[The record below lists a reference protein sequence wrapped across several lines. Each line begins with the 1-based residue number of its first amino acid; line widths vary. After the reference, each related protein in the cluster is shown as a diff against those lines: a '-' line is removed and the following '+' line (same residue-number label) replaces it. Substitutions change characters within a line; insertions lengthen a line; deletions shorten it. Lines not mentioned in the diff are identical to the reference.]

1 MASATQNLTNAPSVM
16 LKMKGVGSHFGFDS
30 EFIQSIHRALERVAT
45 IPGPQV
51 LMDFQKVRDVLNE
64 KSTQRYGMLIDSMM

>member
-16 LKMKGVGSHFGFDS
+16 LKMKGVGSHFGSDS
-30 EFIQSIHRALERVAT
+30 EFIQSIHRSLGRVAT

-51 LMDFQKVRDVLNE
+51 LMDFQRVSDVLNE
-64 KSTQRYGMLIDSMM
+64 KATQRYGMLIDTLK